1 MNIYVLNSGSRGNAT
16 LFEDDGHLYLIDM
29 GVPLFVL
36 KEGLEKLNH
45 KMIDIEAM
53 FLTHEHYD
61 HTKGIQYLDPL
72 PIYTT
77 KGTWDAPNVVEITP
91 YKSFKINNLTV
102 TPVSLSHDV
111 VDPVGF
117 IFENKEEKFVYIT
130 DTGYI
135 PSKTLDYLANADY
148 YVMESNYDY
157 KMLLNCGRPMSL
169 VRRISSETGHL
180 SNKDSARYMV
190 NLIGE
195 KTKQIILAHISLES
209 NSHEV
214 ALATYEK
221 IFKKAHISLDK
232 IQIICADQFEMTL
245 GGKANQ

>member
-1 MNIYVLNSGSRGNAT
+1 MKIYVLNSGSRGNST

-36 KEGLEKLNH
+36 EEGLAKIGR

-61 HTKGIQYLDPL
+61 HTKGIKYLNPL

-77 KGTWDAPNVVEITP
+77 PGTWEAQNVVDIYP
-91 YKSFKINNLTV
+91 YEPFKINNLVV
-102 TPVSLSHDV
+102 TSLSISHDV
-111 VDPVGF
+111 NNPVGF
-117 IFENKEEKFVYIT
+117 LFENGEEKFVYIT
-130 DTGYI
+130 DTGFI
-135 PSKTLDYLANADY
+135 PPRTLEYLHNADY
-148 YVMESNYDY
+148 YVMESNYDF
-157 KMLLNCGRPMSL
+157 KMLCNCDRPASL
-169 VRRISSETGHL
+169 IRRISSDTGHL

-190 NLIGE
+190 GLIGD

-214 ALATYEK
+214 ALETYRK
-221 IFKKAHISLDK
+221 IFKKAHIDMEK
-232 IQIICADQFEMTL
+232 ISIICADQFEMTS
-245 GGKANQ
+245 GGKLID

>member
-1 MNIYVLNSGSRGNAT
+1 
-16 LFEDDGHLYLIDM
+16 M

-36 KEGLEKLNH
+36 EEGLAKVGH

-61 HTKGIQYLDPL
+61 HTKGIKYLNPL

-77 KGTWDAPNVVEITP
+77 KGTWDASNCVDIEPYVPFKVNNLVITP
-91 YKSFKINNLTV
+91 LSI
-102 TPVSLSHDV
+102 SHDV
-111 VDPVGF
+111 NDPVSF
-117 IFENKEEKFVYIT
+117 IFNNGSETFVYIT

-135 PSKTLDYLANADY
+135 PARTLEYLYDADY

-157 KMLLNCGRPMSL
+157 KMLLNCDRPASL
-169 VRRISSETGHL
+169 IRRISSDTGHL

-190 NLIGE
+190 KLIGE
-195 KTKQIILAHISLES
+195 HTKEIILAHISMES

-221 IFKKAHISLDK
+221 ILKKAHINLDK
-232 IQIICADQFEMTL
+232 IRIVCASQSEMVI
-245 GGKANQ
+245 GGKRD